1 MLVVTSSFF
10 ASVLGVETKKYVC
23 TLMDQK
29 HQLTQTDI
37 RTVWWEEDGS
47 RSFVC
52 LLDQSLLP
60 QQVVT
65 LRLTHEEEVASAIIT
80 LKVRGAPAIGV
91 TAAFG
96 MALAL
101 SRLLQEQGARVTIEQ
116 AHNHLHAVGYLLRST
131 RPTAV
136 NLAWAVERMLRCALL
151 EEQLVQDMFQRLR
164 NEALLIACEDA
175 AACTQMGLYG
185 ASLIADGDVLLTHC
199 NAGALATAGSG
210 TALAPI
216 YTAHNA
222 GKQIHVFVDETRP
235 VLQGARLTAW
245 ELQQEGVPLTLITD
259 NMAGH
264 FMHHGGIK
272 AVFVGADRI
281 AANGDVANKIGTYSV
296 AVLAHAHAIPFYVV
310 APCSTVDLSL
320 ASGEA
325 IPIEQRNAEEVT
337 TVRGTIIAPAGVH
350 VANPAF
356 DVTPHEYVTA
366 IVTERGIVRAPYH
379 ETLRNTCTEGMAEK
393 RGKDVGKGH

>member
-1 MLVVTSSFF
+1 M
-10 ASVLGVETKKYVC
+10 KKYVR
-23 TLMDQK
+23 TLVDTNFQV
-29 HQLTQTDI
+29 TQADI
-37 RTVWWEEDGS
+37 RTVWWEEESDAA
-47 RSFVC
+47 FVC
-52 LLDQSLLP
+52 LLDQSQLP
-60 QQVVT
+60 SQVVT
-65 LRLTHEEEVASAIIT
+65 IRLTHEEQVASAITT

-101 SRLLQEQGARVTIEQ
+101 FRLLHEQGTRVTMEQ
-116 AHNHLHAVGYLLRST
+116 ARKHLHTVGQLLRST

-136 NLAWAVERMLRCALL
+136 NLAWAVERMLRCAEAEADSTQDIYKRLL
-151 EEQLVQDMFQRLR
+151 S
-164 NEALLIACEDA
+164 EALLIASEDA

-216 YTAHNA
+216 YTAHKS
-222 GKQIHVFVDETRP
+222 GKQVHVYVDETRP

-245 ELQQEGVPLTLITD
+245 ELQQAGVPLTLITD
-259 NMAGH
+259 SMAAH
-264 FMHHGGIK
+264 FMRYGGIK

-296 AVLAHAHAIPFYVV
+296 AVLARAHAITVYVV
-310 APCSTVDLSL
+310 APCSTIDLSL
-320 ASGEA
+320 TSGEF
-325 IPIEQRNAEEVT
+325 IPIEQRSSEEVT
-337 TVRGTIIAPAGVH
+337 TVRGMSIAPAGIS

-356 DVTPHEYVTA
+356 DVTPHEYITA
-366 IVTERGIVRAPYH
+366 IITERGIARSPYNKILADMCG
-379 ETLRNTCTEGMAEK
+379 EYVAK
-393 RGKDVGKGH
+393 KQDVGKGEQNEH